1 MKIDAKIRWM
11 IDDSLLGIKCDSTET
26 VLIDM
31 DYTEADKNSVAESVE
46 YELGAKYG
54 VSFITS
60 FDAADGHDF
69 VIENMDDII
78 AELQELDEQY

>member
-11 IDDSLLGIKCDSTET
+11 IDDSQLGIKCDSTET

-46 YELGAKYG
+46 YELEAKYG

-78 AELQELDEQY
+78 EELQIADD

>member
-11 IDDSLLGIKCDSTET
+11 IDDSQLGIKRDSTET

-31 DYTEADKNSVAESVE
+31 DYTEADKNSVAESIE
-46 YELGAKYG
+46 YELEAKYG
-54 VSFITS
+54 VSLITS

-78 AELQELDEQY
+78 AELQELDEPY